1 MICDYLKSSQTSST
15 SSLLQLYR
23 QVTHDSSFFTRRLHT
38 ALGRL
43 YRLSAPQCHLRS
55 HFRHAKEAAKNTEL
69 SVKLISAS
77 QAAFAFASHR
87 RQYLALI
94 YFYLSALIISTSYTS
109 PHRTITITITITTS
123 THTQSTRKSLRILPV
138 SSTRL
143 PLRLLYKAH
152 FSPPEQG

>member
-1 MICDYLKSSQTSST
+1 MICDYLKSSQTFST
-15 SSLLQLYR
+15 SSLLLLYR
-23 QVTHDSSFFTRRLHT
+23 QVTHDSSFFTRRLHI
-38 ALGRL
+38 ASSRL

-109 PHRTITITITITTS
+109 PHHHYHHHHYHLDTYPVHSQVASNPPCLQHKASPPTPI
-123 THTQSTRKSLRILPV
+123 QSTFL
-138 SSTRL
+138 SS
-143 PLRLLYKAH
+143 
-152 FSPPEQG
+152 